1 MSDAFVSDAV
11 FWSVFAVIAG
21 WTLASMLF
29 FPPYRLV
36 RRFKVWRSSRRR
48 GPRS

>member
-1 MSDAFVSDAV
+1 MSDAV